1 MPTAFVLINA
11 EVGAEDE
18 VLKDL
23 QKIGNVEEA
32 YVVVN
37 PLSEQN
43 TIYNGFTA
51 RYGSYDVIA
60 KVKADDMD
68 KLKQTVTGE
77 IRRLDKVRNTLTMIV
92 ISKMSRQKPRTLTSP
107 FSTLYTYIL
116 QRIPRGI
123 NA

>member
-37 PLSEQN
+37 PLSE
-43 TIYNGFTA
+43 
-51 RYGSYDVIA
+51 
-60 KVKADDMD
+60 
-68 KLKQTVTGE
+68 
-77 IRRLDKVRNTLTMIV
+77 
-92 ISKMSRQKPRTLTSP
+92 
-107 FSTLYTYIL
+107 
-116 QRIPRGI
+116 
-123 NA
+123 